1 MQGDIKIQLEDE
13 LEKYHNDLGE
23 FTPYYPG
30 MKILSSELYKKQLK
44 DVLELVKKESETGVN
59 SFAIYLDTI
68 IINMHTKV
76 KKYKKSIY
84 FDNENIKDI
93 ENQGYTIVFFIDEK
107 KDKYALLGLL
117 KSKALPE

>member
-1 MQGDIKIQLEDE
+1 
-13 LEKYHNDLGE
+13 
-23 FTPYYPG
+23 
-30 MKILSSELYKKQLK
+30 
-44 DVLELVKKESETGVN
+44 
-59 SFAIYLDTI
+59 
-68 IINMHTKV
+68 MHTKV